1 MIRIVKKT
9 VVCLAVFTIW
19 LWSSP
24 LVWAEDE
31 IDTNKEELK
40 LRIEACS
47 GALTELKHTV
57 GNLRWADVSTD
68 VIVRNAAAYERY
80 DSACQKGL
88 ENLRHES
95 TRVYLRDRLGALFSV
110 FRDSA
115 IPFCT
120 AFRLSD
126 TRVATAEH
134 CLWDAGGKRRKV
146 HELRFSLLGA
156 PEERFSFS
164 VLTDPAQSRGK
175 LADKSDLAILEL
187 EPGARA
193 ELPKLS
199 SDNRFDLEIPKD
211 LCGDAFV
218 LIPGVFRPAL
228 VVQEDLL
235 PGDWAEAVRMDATDT
250 CVRRSGHFKYQCRQE
265 NSKETGP
272 ELFYGKTNF
281 RNRRCIVVNC
291 QTYPGMSGAPV
302 IGFSK
307 AENTLFSGGVFI
319 RSGDKPDVGRA
330 TCGDLPDMNIGIT
343 YSKKV
348 IELMMEE

>member
-1 MIRIVKKT
+1 M
-9 VVCLAVFTIW
+9 CLALATMGVGAPQT
-19 LWSSP
+19 
-24 LVWAEDE
+24 VWAESE
-31 IDTNKEELK
+31 IDTHKDELK
-40 LRIEACS
+40 LKIEACS
-47 GALTELKHTV
+47 DALSELEHAV
-57 GNLRWADVSTD
+57 GNLRWADISND
-68 VIVRNAAAYERY
+68 VILRNAAAYERY

-95 TRVYLRDRLGALFSV
+95 TRNYLYDRLGALFSV
-110 FRDSA
+110 SKDSA

-126 TRVATAEH
+126 ARVATAEH

-156 PEERFSFS
+156 PEDRFSFS
-164 VLTDPAQSRGK
+164 VLTNPAQSRGK

-187 EPGARA
+187 GTSARA

-199 SDNRFDLEIPKD
+199 SKNRFDLEIPKD

-218 LIPGVFRPAL
+218 LIPGVFRPSL
-228 VVQEDLL
+228 VVQNDLL
-235 PGDWAEAVRMDATDT
+235 PGEWAKAVRVDATDT
-250 CVRRSGHFKYQCRQE
+250 CVRRSGNFEYQCIQK
-265 NSKETGP
+265 NSKATNP
-272 ELFYGKTNF
+272 EQFYPKTNF
-281 RNRRCIVVNC
+281 RNQRCIVVNC

-302 IGFSK
+302 IGFNTK
-307 AENTLFSGGVFI
+307 ENTLFSGGVFI
-319 RSGDKPDVGRA
+319 RSGDKPEVGRA
-330 TCGDLPDMNIGIT
+330 TCGDIPGMNIGIT